1 MLLIKFKTILECFL
15 ICQKRPSYIG
25 CNQIFIKK
33 FQLCMKCIPSRDIA
47 GASASFMESKSS
59 VLDVAASKTQKLQIL
74 GLLKNVK

>member
-1 MLLIKFKTILECFL
+1 
-15 ICQKRPSYIG
+15 
-25 CNQIFIKK
+25 
-33 FQLCMKCIPSRDIA
+33 MKCIPSRDIA